1 MIGERISELRKEMGL
16 TQKELADMLS
26 VSKYTI
32 SSYET
37 DRTSPD
43 DHNKILL
50 AQIFDVSLDYLMGLV
65 DDPMPYDRGGEI
77 VQLPR
82 QFDQMQVSQVY
93 DYIGYLSYQSRRK
106 RRRKSKRAR
115 V

>member
-50 AQIFDVSLDYLMGLV
+50 AQIFPPGCL
-65 DDPMPYDRGGEI
+65 GGI
-77 VQLPR
+77 IMLAI
-82 QFDQMQVSQVY
+82 Y
-93 DYIGYLSYQSRRK
+93 
-106 RRRKSKRAR
+106 
-115 V
+115 